1 MKKVIIF
8 LTSVCLFCSLA
19 VSTKVVK
26 ANSNDYFKGQTLTIY
41 NVEDYISQGEEGYVD
56 IIGNFEKE
64 YGVKV
69 NYYTYDTNETMYNQF
84 TLQKEG
90 TYDLICTSDYMI
102 QKMIK

>member
-41 NVEDYISQGEEGYVD
+41 NVEDYISQGEEGYVELGTFKFVAAD
-56 IIGNFEKE
+56 YIGRLAVRFTASGG
-64 YGVKV
+64 GVL
-69 NYYTYDTNETMYNQF
+69 NLSN
-84 TLQKEG
+84 
-90 TYDLICTSDYMI
+90 
-102 QKMIK
+102 IKYELVDDSAYPNMLK

>member
-41 NVEDYISQGEEGYVD
+41 NARQVG
-56 IIGNFEKE
+56 
-64 YGVKV
+64 KV
-69 NYYTYDTNETMYNQF
+69 
-84 TLQKEG
+84 
-90 TYDLICTSDYMI
+90 I
-102 QKMIK
+102 

>member
-1 MKKVIIF
+1 MKKVITF

-64 YGVKV
+64 YGVKLIIIL
-69 NYYTYDTNETMYNQF
+69 MILMKQCIISLLF
-84 TLQKEG
+84 KKKEP
-90 TYDLICTSDYMI
+90 MI
-102 QKMIK
+102 